1 MFYKEY
7 SVTSRHIC
15 CSWRW
20 VRKMAW
26 IYLVVRGQEC
36 CWLPFRTWNS
46 TYCKLQKSVMQWLW
60 WKAEAGLILIYNVSC
75 RISSVFQYH
84 SKQVSISSA
93 SIFAWYIMKSQPII
107 YFLLL
112 FIWFTQYSLLIAF
125 IICTLSCTCAHTCT
139 HLCMLAF
146 ECLTGMNEVP
156 SGESGCGRCWGD
168 ATGPRPCFSWELTS
182 GLRDE
187 AATVVAS
194 LLRISLSSAALWGRT
209 RDSPGLP

>member
-1 MFYKEY
+1 MGK
-7 SVTSRHIC
+7 
-15 CSWRW
+15 
-20 VRKMAW
+20 KDGLD
-26 IYLVVRGQEC
+26 LVVRGQEC

-46 TYCKLQKSVMQWLW
+46 TYCKLQKSVVQWLW

-125 IICTLSCTCAHTCT
+125 IICTLSCTCAHTC
-139 HLCMLAF
+139 A
-146 ECLTGMNEVP
+146 CLHANFLQEWMGFHW
-156 SGESGCGRCWGD
+156 ESQGVGD
-168 ATGPRPCFSWELTS
+168 AGETPQAQGHAFLES
-182 GLRDE
+182 
-187 AATVVAS
+187 
-194 LLRISLSSAALWGRT
+194 
-209 RDSPGLP
+209 